1 MLRHVL
7 ATMLLTVSVGAG
19 AATGCWKP
27 PFTDEELRWI
37 GDHPVVHIAVEANW
51 HPIEYMRNG
60 GHAGLV
66 AGYLNAISK
75 MTGLEFRTVPGTE
88 WGHAYEAL
96 AAGKVDLLPGVW
108 RELIPDRVGSDALVS
123 APYLV
128 GRLTVVTRNN
138 SAMIFGLQR
147 LMGRRI
153 AIKGR
158 GAVEYFVHHSA
169 VPLHVL
175 TFDTEE
181 LALAAVANGEA
192 DAALGID
199 VTILPIMR
207 RRYTGQLYMSGMLA
221 DRPVSLAMLSRVD
234 LPILASIIDKSLAAI
249 PVSETARITRDSIEL
264 GDYGKPTIRSIVH
277 YRAPAVLAIILTLLT
292 FGVLAYLMWRS
303 RAAAIRS
310 KRDKAKFL
318 AFVSHEIRTPMQTV
332 LSSLEFL
339 QRSQLSVQ
347 QAGRVDAAA
356 SASETLLTLLD
367 DILDYSRLESRKVTL
382 SPQTVEL
389 DAWARK
395 TVDMVRWRADRKA
408 LALKLDVSGPSSMLV
423 SIDPVRVRQI
433 VLNLLVN
440 AINFTSV
447 GAVTLQVG
455 YLPAR
460 HSRNGTLYLEVRDTG
475 TGIAPDRLGHVFE
488 TYWQANRAPQSGN
501 GGSGLGLAICREL
514 VELMRGSISVEST
527 PHVET
532 VFTVQ
537 LPVPAAEGI
546 PPARSASAVLAQG
559 DTTAEPLHRGT
570 AYVLI
575 VDDHEA
581 VRVALQEQC
590 EALGCVGIAA
600 GSGEEALRHLAGGR
614 IGMVLLDCNLP
625 DIDGYALARMIRQ
638 EEAARKALRVPIIA
652 ISAESCD
659 THRMHCLASGMD
671 GVLGK
676 PLRLE
681 TLRQAIARWCS
692 SDVDNTLVVSTLP

>member
-277 YRAPAVLAIILTLLT
+277 YRAPAVLAIILTLL
-292 FGVLAYLMWRS
+292 
-303 RAAAIRS
+303 
-310 KRDKAKFL
+310 
-318 AFVSHEIRTPMQTV
+318 
-332 LSSLEFL
+332 
-339 QRSQLSVQ
+339 
-347 QAGRVDAAA
+347 
-356 SASETLLTLLD
+356 
-367 DILDYSRLESRKVTL
+367 
-382 SPQTVEL
+382 
-389 DAWARK
+389 
-395 TVDMVRWRADRKA
+395 
-408 LALKLDVSGPSSMLV
+408 
-423 SIDPVRVRQI
+423 
-433 VLNLLVN
+433 
-440 AINFTSV
+440 
-447 GAVTLQVG
+447 
-455 YLPAR
+455 
-460 HSRNGTLYLEVRDTG
+460 
-475 TGIAPDRLGHVFE
+475 
-488 TYWQANRAPQSGN
+488 
-501 GGSGLGLAICREL
+501 C
-514 VELMRGSISVEST
+514 
-527 PHVET
+527 
-532 VFTVQ
+532 
-537 LPVPAAEGI
+537 
-546 PPARSASAVLAQG
+546 
-559 DTTAEPLHRGT
+559 
-570 AYVLI
+570 
-575 VDDHEA
+575 
-581 VRVALQEQC
+581 
-590 EALGCVGIAA
+590 
-600 GSGEEALRHLAGGR
+600 
-614 IGMVLLDCNLP
+614 
-625 DIDGYALARMIRQ
+625 
-638 EEAARKALRVPIIA
+638 
-652 ISAESCD
+652 
-659 THRMHCLASGMD
+659 
-671 GVLGK
+671 
-676 PLRLE
+676 
-681 TLRQAIARWCS
+681 
-692 SDVDNTLVVSTLP
+692 